1 MRVDEPLNLYSARLI
16 LHVRGVPEGTQLAI
30 EADEVR
36 STGQPKDHDRP
47 DLGNWE
53 SDELIVDVGSGFP
66 ELEEAVLAGVEEAR
80 RVRALHGFAAVTEV
94 VLDCWCV
101 FETFGVGFELSPDA
115 AGLLQEVGIE
125 LACSFYPSSADD
137 VPAFAGGSD

>member
-1 MRVDEPLNLYSARLI
+1 MPVDDPLNLYSARLI

-36 STGQPKDHDRP
+36 STGQLKDPERP
-47 DLGNWE
+47 DLGHWE
-53 SDELIVDVGSGFP
+53 SDEIIIDVGTGFP

-101 FETFGVGFELSPDA
+101 FETFGVGFELSPEA
-115 AGLLQEVGIE
+115 AGLLQEVGVE
-125 LACSFYPSSADD
+125 LACSFYPATADD
-137 VPAFAGGSD
+137 VPAFADGGD